1 MKLNNL
7 DDLKRE
13 KLRLKFEGE
22 TKLLVLKHDLDI
34 VKKELKP
41 LALLNKASTI
51 VVPDSI
57 RHSSLLNSAIN
68 YVART
73 VFKKDEVVVSQASDT
88 GKGNQVRN
96 VALTVLETTATY
108 LLTKYIRRKL

>member
-22 TKLLVLKHDLDI
+22 TKLLVLKH
-34 VKKELKP
+34 ELKP